1 MKEKYPLLLIHRLA
15 DQAIAAALPVE
26 HI

>member
-15 DQAIAAALPVE
+15 DRAIAAALPVE